1 MRLCHA
7 TPSRFGRGPWSGFRR
22 ALTVPSGRYSF
33 WAMAKGRTKE
43 AILDAAGRVMLA
55 RGAANLTLDAVA
67 AEAGLS
73 KGGLLYHYASKEALL
88 EAMVDRLIQVTEQR
102 IDRHRRTDAAPGA
115 WTRGYLR
122 ACLVDDQPATDPTGR
137 LAIALLAAGA
147 TDPERIARLR
157 ARQDAWR
164 RHLADDDIDPVLA
177 QLVRLAADGLWL
189 NDILGI
195 PALDAE
201 ERATVLARLEELTRR

>member
-1 MRLCHA
+1 M
-7 TPSRFGRGPWSGFRR
+7 P
-22 ALTVPSGRYSF
+22 
-33 WAMAKGRTKE
+33 KGRTKQT
-43 AILDAAGRVMLA
+43 ILDAAGRVMLA

-88 EAMVDRLIQVTEQR
+88 EAMVDRLIAVTEQR
-102 IDRHRRTDAAPGA
+102 IDQHRRRDTAPGG

-147 TDPERIARLR
+147 TDPERIARLG
-157 ARQDAWR
+157 ARQADWR
-164 RHLADDDIDPVLA
+164 RSLADDGIDPVLA

-195 PALDAE
+195 PALDDT
-201 ERATVLARLEELTRR
+201 ERAAVLARLEELSRR